1 MADQT
6 GKSDNNPKKPISEEE
21 YKKGL
26 ISDIRP
32 IQARPEKKDS
42 LENLTG
48 NSGDFADTEDIEDE
62 EDQEI
67 IDDESSEEEQ
77 DDQPEL
83 SRDDIERLTEDQR
96 IKETPEQQL
105 GKNKVP
111 EYKAEPP
118 EAYKKPPGGP
128 AIKPTGTAA
137 KAEQGVAKAGQ
148 GAAKTAQGAAQGAKN
163 TAQAAAKA
171 GQAAVKAIQATVAG
185 IRNAVAAIGA
195 LFSSAP
201 AWVPVVLIILGILII
216 VGAVVIFLK
225 ARSTPNA
232 NGASPTIAA
241 DVVNDHPLIQTVLA
255 LSNQQNMQEIL
266 AANKQKLI
274 GELQSFKSEIQT
286 RYPSDARTQDTITKI
301 DRLIELVN
309 QYNQPDVQKAKEIK
323 DLLIAIAKP
332 WSVTLNPGGFI
343 FPASKFNA
351 SHPGSGSDYGACN
364 SSRPQHRGIDR
375 GLDIGTVYRAPTDA
389 EIVYVLDKLRDY
401 PKWVNLYSGP
411 GKIIGRNQ
419 NGGFGNT
426 IVGKVIGGTWD
437 GHYWEIH
444 HVKRGSA
451 SALGM
456 QVGTMVSQGQMIG
469 LSGHNGISSKPHIH
483 FQVDKPNASSGGFP
497 VGIGRERQTVDP
509 YLALGWQRRSP
520 CNF

>member
-32 IQARPEKKDS
+32 IQARPEKKDP

-48 NSGDFADTEDIEDE
+48 NSGDFSDTEDIEDE

-83 SRDDIERLTEDQR
+83 SRDDIERLTKDQR

-105 GKNKVP
+105 EKNKVP

-137 KAEQGVAKAGQ
+137 KAEQGAAKAGQ
-148 GAAKTAQGAAQGAKN
+148 GAAKTAQGAAQSAKN

-171 GQAAVKAIQATVAG
+171 GQAVVKAIQATVAG

-232 NGASPTIAA
+232 NGASPTIAVDILA
-241 DVVNDHPLIQTVLA
+241 DRPLIKTILSLSSPEEFQKVLTENKQGLIAEISSFETEVNRNFPGDQRLQTTLA
-255 LSNQQNMQEIL
+255 KLSDAKQKISDYDGSDPSKAQEIMS
-266 AANKQKLI
+266 LI
-274 GELQSFKSEIQT
+274 I
-286 RYPSDARTQDTITKI
+286 DA
-301 DRLIELVN
+301 V
-309 QYNQPDVQKAKEIK
+309 
-323 DLLIAIAKP
+323 KP
-332 WSVTLNPGGFI
+332 WTVDLNPDGLIIPLGRGY
-343 FPASKFNA
+343 SKN
-351 SHPGSGSDYGACN
+351 N
-364 SSRPQHRGIDR
+364 ISSPYLQRRETYIHRGIDIVVP
-375 GLDIGTVYRAPTDA
+375 IGKPYYAAATGVVVYAVDT
-389 EIVYVLDKLRDY
+389 YRDNIDMGY
-401 PKWVNLYSGP
+401 
-411 GKIIGRNQ
+411 GRNA
-419 NGGFGNT
+419 NGGFGGT
-426 IVGKVIGGTWD
+426 IVVKISQGPWTG
-437 GHYWEIH
+437 YLWEIH
-444 HVKRGSA
+444 HVKTGS
-451 SALGM
+451 LLVKKGDT
-456 QVGTMVSQGQMIG
+456 VYQGQLIAQ
-469 LSGHNGISSKPHIH
+469 SGHNGASSKPHLH
-483 FQVDKPNASSGGFP
+483 FQVNKPGGECERWNTQL
-497 VGIGRERQTVDP
+497 GRPCGVTSDTIDP
-509 YLALGWQRRSP
+509 NIPLGWVPCPAGYP
-520 CNF
+520 CNQ